1 MLVEL
6 AVRDLGVIAE
16 ARIPLPPGLTALTGE
31 TGAGKTMVVEAL
43 GLLCGARPDPSR
55 VRPGADAAV
64 VEGLFAD
71 GDGSEGVG
79 SGGDGSEWVLRR
91 VVPSSGRSRAYVDGG
106 LSTAAD
112 MAELGGRSIEIH
124 GQHAQQAL
132 LAPRHQRDALDRF
145 AGIDTTALRDAR
157 AAVANL
163 EQRLADLGGDERARA
178 HEIDLLRHQIDEI
191 ASVDPTPGEEDDL
204 AAEEDLLADA
214 VAHREAAAAALEALG
229 GDGAVLDGLAVA
241 AESLRGRAPFAAE
254 AVRLDA
260 IGPELRDVLA
270 ELRSRAESIEPD
282 DARLDEVRGRRHRLV
297 ELRRKYGDDLD
308 EVVEHAATA
317 RRRLDELTSL
327 DSTRESVERELAE
340 ARSLAE
346 AEGRRVGEA
355 RRAAAPALAE
365 RLVELLADL
374 ALPASRIE
382 IGVTDRDGRPG
393 AGDDVELLIATN
405 PGAPLGGLARVAS
418 GGELSRVMLALRLV
432 LSGGPDV
439 MVFDE
444 IDAGVG
450 GEAAA
455 AVGAALARLAE
466 GRQVVVVTHLP
477 QVAAFADHQLLVAK
491 HTDGTTTL
499 TTVET
504 LDDDDRVI
512 ELSRMMT
519 GRPDSATARDHAEEL
534 LASSAE
540 VRGRR

>member
-1 MLVEL
+1 
-6 AVRDLGVIAE
+6 
-16 ARIPLPPGLTALTGE
+16 
-31 TGAGKTMVVEAL
+31 
-43 GLLCGARPDPSR
+43 
-55 VRPGADAAV
+55 
-64 VEGLFAD
+64 
-71 GDGSEGVG
+71 
-79 SGGDGSEWVLRR
+79 
-91 VVPSSGRSRAYVDGG
+91 
-106 LSTAAD
+106 
-112 MAELGGRSIEIH
+112 
-124 GQHAQQAL
+124 
-132 LAPRHQRDALDRF
+132 
-145 AGIDTTALRDAR
+145 
-157 AAVANL
+157 
-163 EQRLADLGGDERARA
+163 
-178 HEIDLLRHQIDEI
+178 
-191 ASVDPTPGEEDDL
+191 
-204 AAEEDLLADA
+204 
-214 VAHREAAAAALEALG
+214 
-229 GDGAVLDGLAVA
+229 
-241 AESLRGRAPFAAE
+241 ESLRGRAPFAAE

-270 ELRSRAESIEPD
+270 ELRSRAETIEPD

-308 EVVEHAATA
+308 EVIEHAAAA

-327 DSTRESVERELAE
+327 DSTRESVEYELAE

-346 AEGRRVGEA
+346 TEGRRVGDA

-374 ALPASRIE
+374 ALPASRVE
-382 IGVTDRDGRPG
+382 VSVTDRDGRPG